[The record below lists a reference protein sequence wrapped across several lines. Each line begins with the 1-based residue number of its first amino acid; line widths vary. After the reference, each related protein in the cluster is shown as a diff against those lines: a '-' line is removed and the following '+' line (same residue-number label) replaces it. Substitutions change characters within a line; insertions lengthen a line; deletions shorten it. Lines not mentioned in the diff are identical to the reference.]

1 MEHNEHAHAG
11 PPIYQQEATTTASGV
26 GCDGGDDYNWLAR
39 LKVSDNAGLFTIDT
53 SRIYP
58 NCTIL
63 PIVLHK
69 FSVTQNGT
77 DNLVKWTTELE
88 SNIEYFEVER
98 SPDGIHFSS
107 VNRQKASNAPGP
119 NHYSFADNRFLSGV
133 NYYRLKIVEHSSIIK
148 YSVVIRTVADD
159 EKSVLKVVPNP
170 VVGNFSLTYWSREK
184 DRVVLQ
190 IRDITGRLLH
200 TLKEDVNKGQ
210 NVIYMQNLPNWNSG
224 IYFISVQNKNE
235 IKQAKFIK
243 AR

>member
-1 MEHNEHAHAG
+1 L
-11 PPIYQQEATTTASGV
+11 I
-26 GCDGGDDYNWLAR
+26 R
-39 LKVSDNAGLFTIDT
+39 LKVTDAAGLYTID
-53 SRIYP
+53 SSQVYP
-58 NCTIL
+58 NCAGAL
-63 PIVLHK
+63 PIFLHK
-69 FSVTQNGT
+69 FSVTQSGAA
-77 DNLVKWTTELE
+77 NLVKWTTELE

-107 VNRQKASNAPGP
+107 INRQEASNAPGP
-119 NHYSFADNRFLSGV
+119 NHYSFADQRFLPGF
-133 NYYRLKIVEHSSIIK
+133 NYYRLKIVEHGSIIR
-148 YSVVIRTVADD
+148 YSVVVRTVAED

-170 VVGNFSLTYWSREK
+170 VVSNFSLTYQSPEK
-184 DRVVLQ
+184 DRVVIQ

-224 IYFISVQNKNE
+224 IYFISVQNKDE